1 MIQVATVARPRAETG
16 QDKGPVGEVAVG
28 KSRRHML
35 MWAKP
40 REIARASG
48 LIFYN
53 SLLEVQSEA
62 GQSTGVV
69 RKIITPPI
77 LIKKI

>member
-1 MIQVATVARPRAETG
+1 
-16 QDKGPVGEVAVG
+16 
-28 KSRRHML
+28 

-53 SLLEVQSEA
+53 SLLEVKSEA
-62 GQSTGVV
+62 GQGTGAV
-69 RKIITPPI
+69 RKIITPPLSLLKKFSWSSFVNSAQS
-77 LIKKI
+77 LIKGSFIIYVMGGIN